1 MVHLSKGLSR
11 EKLKK
16 GELMNKLK
24 LNSQIT
30 FLYYKDLNEAKDFF
44 ENILNLEI
52 VDDQGD
58 AIIYR
63 IAKGALIGI
72 VDEKKGHC
80 KAQDINAVLITLV
93 TDDVMGWYKHLL
105 SHGVKMETSVQKPE
119 NFPVECFFFKG
130 PGGYE
135 FEVQSFLIPET
146 SEKFK

>member
-1 MVHLSKGLSR
+1 MR
-11 EKLKK
+11 KLKK
-16 GELMNKLK
+16 GKLMSNLK

-44 ENILNLEI
+44 KNILKLEI

-63 IAKGALIGI
+63 ITKGAFIGI

-80 KAQDINAVLITLV
+80 KAQDVNAVLITLV
-93 TDDVMGWYKHLL
+93 TDDVKGWYKHLL
-105 SHGVKMETSVQKPE
+105 SHGVKMETPVQKPE

-135 FEVQSFLIPET
+135 FEVQRFLISET

>member
-1 MVHLSKGLSR
+1 MVHLLKGLSR

-16 GELMNKLK
+16 GELMSKLK

-30 FLYYKDLNEAKDFF
+30 FLYFKDLSEAKNFF

-52 VDDQGD
+52 VDNQGD
-58 AIIYR
+58 AIIYC
-63 IAKGALIGI
+63 ITKGAFIGI
-72 VDEKKGHC
+72 VNEEKGHC

-93 TDDVMGWYKHLL
+93 TDDVTGWYKHLL
-105 SHGVKMETSVQKPE
+105 SHGIKMETSVQKPE

-135 FEVQSFLIPET
+135 FEVQKFLLSET

>member
-1 MVHLSKGLSR
+1 MVYPSKDSSMR
-11 EKLKK
+11 KLKK
-16 GELMNKLK
+16 GKLMSNLK

-44 ENILNLEI
+44 KNILKLEI

-63 IAKGALIGI
+63 IAKGAFIGI

-93 TDDVMGWYKHLL
+93 TDDVMGWYKYLL
-105 SHGVKMETSVQKPE
+105 SHGVKMETSIQKPE
-119 NFPVECFFFKG
+119 SFLVERFFFKG
-130 PGGYE
+130 LGGYE
-135 FEVQSFLIPET
+135 FEVQRFLISET